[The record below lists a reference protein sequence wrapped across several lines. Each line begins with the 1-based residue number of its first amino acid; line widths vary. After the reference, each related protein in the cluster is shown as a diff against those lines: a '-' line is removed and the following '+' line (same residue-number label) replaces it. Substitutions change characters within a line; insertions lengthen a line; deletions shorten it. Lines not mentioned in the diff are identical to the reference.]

1 MDMKKVLAYVQ
12 GINENLG
19 GLIDV
24 LSENYETDGAS
35 YVDDEQKIKFVSL
48 DEALKVL
55 DDFGDNSESAMIGNS
70 DYVLIYDAEKKIVID
85 GAVYLPAGYM
95 VMKSCCGLQPIRH
108 EETEK
113 VLSALSSRMET
124 LVCGKYRMQAYQLG

>member
-1 MDMKKVLAYVQ
+1 M
-12 GINENLG
+12 
-19 GLIDV
+19 
-24 LSENYETDGAS
+24 
-35 YVDDEQKIKFVSL
+35 DDEQKINFVSL

-85 GAVYLPAGYM
+85 GAVYLPDGYM